1 LRLDCERRH
10 NPIKVNP
17 NHHFK
22 EEWMN
27 KSDTDY
33 LIYICNETKLL
44 EMVIPDNPR
53 ANSNSLN
60 RQFCYADSNS
70 YGGKARL

>member
-1 LRLDCERRH
+1 
-10 NPIKVNP
+10 
-17 NHHFK
+17 
-22 EEWMN
+22 MN